1 MVKNP
6 SNAGDAGSI
15 LGQGTKIPHEMRPPP
30 PKKNSWHA
38 VQRKHTIF
46 LKH

>member
-30 PKKNSWHA
+30 QKKIHGMQFKES
-38 VQRKHTIF
+38 TLF
-46 LKH
+46 F